1 LTSAPLTAIPKNF
14 EVGYE
19 DGVWLIAKELYPE
32 EDQGPDFDAGL
43 SFFLMFTTYHLG
55 PVSEGMSEDSPKN
68 LMGVEVV
75 YAENEFV
82 EDIWGLRINK
92 YVDLG
97 TVRGRKQIKKMKKRG
112 EFNHIDAVYGAENV
126 KYVGQMANFDDLA
139 KAILKY
145 VNRNFKPSGLD
156 EERAEIIQ
164 YYRPLEIPET
174 EKAWYTEGTWLDK
187 YSFETN
193 TFIDLETLPASDTY
207 PATAIVF
214 TCSNYLTGNPAE
226 LGVFM
231 IVYEELEITT
241 PGGNY
246 SFEQFD
252 AFPYESDFRFLG
264 FIGPEYQIPS
274 LRSVEVFLG
283 ANEILWNSYANTY
296 TDWKY
301 AGKVNSF
308 NDLRGKI
315 IEAILGYD
323 DAQTV
328 SKMNIF
334 K

>member
-1 LTSAPLTAIPKNF
+1 MTSAPLKPIPPNF

-19 DGVWLIAKELYPE
+19 DGVWLIASELYPD

-55 PVSEGMSEDSPKN
+55 PVPKGMSEESPKN

-112 EFNHIDAVYGAENV
+112 EFNHIDAVYGEGNV

-145 VNRNFKPSGLD
+145 VARNFKPSGLD

-174 EKAWYTEGTWLDK
+174 EKAWYSDGYWLEKD
-187 YSFETN
+187 SFEIN
-193 TFIDLETLPASDTY
+193 TGQYIDLLPVSDEY
-207 PATAIVF
+207 PATAVVF

-231 IVYEELEITT
+231 IVYEELESSFA
-241 PGGNY
+241 GSY
-246 SFEQFD
+246 SMETFD
-252 AFPYESDFRFLG
+252 AFPYETDFRFLG

-274 LRSVEVFLG
+274 LRSIEVFLG

-296 TDWKY
+296 TDWMY

-308 NDLRGKI
+308 SDLRPSI
-315 IEAILGYD
+315 VEAILGWD
-323 DAQTV
+323 DAERV
-328 SKMNIF
+328 RKMNIF